1 MDYKKLSEGYYTQMN
16 KNQQQLP
23 SFKEQYQNAVDKYPN
38 GWEDKGGQI
47 GSYTPPAPVEV
58 DYSIVKMPNGN
69 YVVARSKRIG
79 SMDYDFVCECTNHY
93 EAREIVKAL
102 SK

>member
-16 KNQQQLP
+16 KNQQQTP
-23 SFKEQYQNAVDKYPN
+23 SFKEQYQKAVDQYPN
-38 GWEDKGGQI
+38 GWDDKGQNFGN
-47 GSYTPPAPVEV
+47 YTPPTPVEV
-58 DYSIVKMPNGN
+58 DYSIIKMPSGN

-79 SMDYDFVCECTNHY
+79 SLDYDFVCECTNHY

-102 SK
+102 SE